1 MKLLKPYK
9 KNILICMIC
18 IILELIMELLLPLIL
33 SNTINVGILNNDTS
47 YIIRNIIIMVSIL
60 IIGLIGSILSTY
72 IASIISSNI
81 SYELRSKIINK
92 VLKIKYQDINTI
104 NIGHTVTL
112 VTNDIVNIENIIF
125 LIIKILVKV
134 PLIIIGSILL
144 CLTISIKM
152 SSILLIIIPV
162 IIIISIIF
170 IKKTYPYFN
179 LTSISLDN
187 INSNVRE
194 NITNVK
200 LVKSEV
206 KEQYEMNKFDKNNM
220 EYKKIDT
227 KALKTISLM
236 MPLIM
241 FIINITIIL
250 ILLFSKYNNIK
261 IGNVTA
267 FIEYINL
274 LLVSIVSTSMIFLLT
289 IQSSVSIKRIKEL
302 LMLEEEQLSTGIT
315 KKIDGSIE
323 FKNVYFS
330 YNKKYNLEN
339 INFKIKKGEKVAI
352 IGTSGS
358 GKTTL
363 INLIKENYKITKGE
377 ILIDDINID
386 KYDSKY
392 LKEQILI
399 VNQKANLF
407 KNTINNNLRFN
418 KHIDIK
424 SYIDLTL
431 SNKIIQNK
439 KVVEQNGKNLSGG
452 EKQRLVLAR
461 TLIQEP
467 SVLILDDSL
476 NALDLKTEEK
486 IINNLLNKY
495 QDKTIIFIT
504 SRIKSIK
511 NFNKI
516 ILLDN
521 GRIQDIG
528 NHQELLQNPIYK
540 ELCSMGSDIS

>member
-1 MKLLKPYK
+1 MKYK
-9 KNILICMIC
+9 KLIFIC
-18 IILELIMELLLPLIL
+18 VICVILELIMELLLPLIL
-33 SNTINVGILNNDTS
+33 SDTINVGILNNNSS
-47 YIIRNIIIMVSIL
+47 YIIRNILIMILVL
-60 IIGLIGSILSTY
+60 IIGIIGSISSTY
-72 IASIISSNI
+72 ISSVISSNI
-81 SYELRSKIINK
+81 SYEIRNKIINK
-92 VLKIKYQDINTI
+92 VLKIKYQDVDSI

-112 VTNDIVNIENIIF
+112 ITNDIVNIENIIF
-125 LIIKILVKV
+125 LILKILVKV

-152 SSILLIIIPV
+152 SSILLIIIP
-162 IIIISIIF
+162 IIIVISIIF

-194 NITNVK
+194 NILNIK

-206 KEQYEMNKFDKNNM
+206 KEKYEIKKFDKNNL
-220 EYKKIDT
+220 EYKNIDT

-241 FIINITIIL
+241 FVINIAIIL
-250 ILLFSKYNNIK
+250 ILVYSKYNNIK
-261 IGNVTA
+261 IGTVTA

-302 LMLEEEQLSTGIT
+302 LKLKEEQLSTGIT
-315 KKIDGSIE
+315 KKIEGLIE

-339 INFKIKKGEKVAI
+339 INFKINKGEKVAI
-352 IGTSGS
+352 VGTSGS

-363 INLIKENYKITKGE
+363 INLIKKNYEITKGE

-386 KYDSKY
+386 KYDLKY
-392 LKEQILI
+392 LKEKILI

-407 KNTINNNLRFN
+407 KNTINNNLKYN
-418 KHIDIK
+418 KHIDINQ
-424 SYIDLTL
+424 YIDLTL
-431 SNKIIQNK
+431 SNKIDK
-439 KVVEQNGKNLSGG
+439 KIIEQNGKNLSGG
-452 EKQRLVLAR
+452 ERQRLILAR

-467 SVLILDDSL
+467 SILILDDSL

-486 IINNLLNKY
+486 IISNILNKY
-495 QDKTIIFIT
+495 KEKTIIFIT

-511 NFNKI
+511 EFDKI
-516 ILLDN
+516 LLLDN
-521 GRIQDIG
+521 GKIKGIG
-528 NHQELLQNPIYK
+528 NHQELMKNPIYK
-540 ELCSMGSDIS
+540 ELYSIGSDIS

>member
-1 MKLLKPYK
+1 MKYK
-9 KNILICMIC
+9 KLIFIC
-18 IILELIMELLLPLIL
+18 VICVILELIMELLLPLIL
-33 SNTINVGILNNDTS
+33 SDTINVGILNNNSS
-47 YIIRNIIIMVSIL
+47 YIIRNILIMILVL
-60 IIGLIGSILSTY
+60 IIGIIGSISSTY
-72 IASIISSNI
+72 ISSVISSNI
-81 SYELRSKIINK
+81 SYEIRNKIINK
-92 VLKIKYQDINTI
+92 VLKIKYQDVDSI

-112 VTNDIVNIENIIF
+112 ITNDIVNIENIIF

-152 SSILLIIIPV
+152 SSILLIIIP
-162 IIIISIIF
+162 IIIVISIIF

-194 NITNVK
+194 NISNIK

-206 KEQYEMNKFDKNNM
+206 KEKYEIKKFDKNNL
-220 EYKKIDT
+220 EYKNIDT

-241 FIINITIIL
+241 FVINIAIIL
-250 ILLFSKYNNIK
+250 ILVFSKYNDIK
-261 IGNVTA
+261 IGTVTA

-302 LMLEEEQLSTGIT
+302 LKLKEEQLSTGIT
-315 KKIDGSIE
+315 KKIEGLIE

-339 INFKIKKGEKVAI
+339 INFKINKGEKVAI
-352 IGTSGS
+352 VGTSGS

-363 INLIKENYKITKGE
+363 INLIKKNYEITKGE

-386 KYDSKY
+386 KYDLKY
-392 LKEQILI
+392 LKEKILI

-407 KNTINNNLRFN
+407 KNTINNNLKFN
-418 KHIDIK
+418 KHIDINQ
-424 SYIDLTL
+424 YIDLTL
-431 SNKIIQNK
+431 SNKIDK
-439 KVVEQNGKNLSGG
+439 KIIEQNGKNLSGG
-452 EKQRLVLAR
+452 ERQRLILAR

-467 SVLILDDSL
+467 SILILDDSL

-486 IINNLLNKY
+486 IISNILNKY
-495 QDKTIIFIT
+495 KDKTIIFIT

-511 NFNKI
+511 EFDKI
-516 ILLDN
+516 LLLDN
-521 GRIQDIG
+521 GKIKGIG
-528 NHQELLQNPIYK
+528 NHQELMKNPIYK
-540 ELCSMGSDIS
+540 ELYSIGSDIS

>member
-1 MKLLKPYK
+1 MKYK
-9 KNILICMIC
+9 KLIFIC
-18 IILELIMELLLPLIL
+18 VICVILELIMELLLPLIL
-33 SNTINVGILNNDTS
+33 SDTINVGILNNNSS
-47 YIIRNIIIMVSIL
+47 YIIRNILIMILVL
-60 IIGLIGSILSTY
+60 IIGIIGSISSTY
-72 IASIISSNI
+72 ISSVISSNI
-81 SYELRSKIINK
+81 SYEIRNKIINK
-92 VLKIKYQDINTI
+92 VLKIKYQDVDSI

-112 VTNDIVNIENIIF
+112 ITNDIVNIENIIF
-125 LIIKILVKV
+125 LILKILVKV

-152 SSILLIIIPV
+152 SSILLIIIP
-162 IIIISIIF
+162 IIIVISIIF
-170 IKKTYPYFN
+170 IKKTYPFFN

-194 NITNVK
+194 NISNIK

-206 KEQYEMNKFDKNNM
+206 KEKYEIKKFDKNNL
-220 EYKKIDT
+220 EYKNIDT

-241 FIINITIIL
+241 FVINIAIIL
-250 ILLFSKYNNIK
+250 ILVFSKYNNIK
-261 IGNVTA
+261 IGTVTA

-302 LMLEEEQLSTGIT
+302 LKLKEEQLSTGIT
-315 KKIDGSIE
+315 KKIEGLIE

-339 INFKIKKGEKVAI
+339 INFKINKGEKVAI
-352 IGTSGS
+352 VGTSGS

-363 INLIKENYKITKGE
+363 INLIKKNYEITKGE

-386 KYDSKY
+386 KYDLKY
-392 LKEQILI
+392 LKEKILI

-407 KNTINNNLRFN
+407 KNTINNNLKFN
-418 KHIDIK
+418 KHIDINQ
-424 SYIDLTL
+424 YIDLTL
-431 SNKIIQNK
+431 SNKIDK
-439 KVVEQNGKNLSGG
+439 KIIEQNGKNLSGG
-452 EKQRLVLAR
+452 ERQRLILAR

-467 SVLILDDSL
+467 SILILDDSL

-486 IINNLLNKY
+486 IISNILNKY
-495 QDKTIIFIT
+495 KDKTIIFIT

-511 NFNKI
+511 EFDKI
-516 ILLDN
+516 LLLDN
-521 GRIQDIG
+521 GKIKGIG
-528 NHQELLQNPIYK
+528 NHQELMKNPIYK
-540 ELCSMGSDIS
+540 ELYSIGSDIS

>member
-1 MKLLKPYK
+1 MKYK
-9 KNILICMIC
+9 KLIFIC
-18 IILELIMELLLPLIL
+18 VICVILELIMELLLPLIL
-33 SNTINVGILNNDTS
+33 SDTINVGILNNNSS
-47 YIIRNIIIMVSIL
+47 YIIRNILIMILVL
-60 IIGLIGSILSTY
+60 IIGIIGSISSTY
-72 IASIISSNI
+72 ISSVISSNI
-81 SYELRSKIINK
+81 SYEIRNKIINK
-92 VLKIKYQDINTI
+92 VLKIKYQDVDSI

-112 VTNDIVNIENIIF
+112 ITNDIVNIENIIF
-125 LIIKILVKV
+125 LILKILVKV

-152 SSILLIIIPV
+152 SSILLIIIP
-162 IIIISIIF
+162 IIIVISIIF
-170 IKKTYPYFN
+170 IKKTYPFFN

-194 NITNVK
+194 NISNIK

-206 KEQYEMNKFDKNNM
+206 KEKYEIKKFDKNNL
-220 EYKKIDT
+220 EYKNIDT

-241 FIINITIIL
+241 FVINIAIIL
-250 ILLFSKYNNIK
+250 ILVFSKYNNIK
-261 IGNVTA
+261 IGTVTA

-302 LMLEEEQLSTGIT
+302 LKLKEEQLSTGIT
-315 KKIDGSIE
+315 KKIEGLIE

-339 INFKIKKGEKVAI
+339 INFKINKGEKVAI
-352 IGTSGS
+352 VGTSGS

-363 INLIKENYKITKGE
+363 INLIKKNYEITKGE

-386 KYDSKY
+386 KYDLKY
-392 LKEQILI
+392 LKEKILI

-407 KNTINNNLRFN
+407 KNTINNNLKFN
-418 KHIDIK
+418 KHIDINQ
-424 SYIDLTL
+424 YIDLTL
-431 SNKIIQNK
+431 SNKIDK
-439 KVVEQNGKNLSGG
+439 KIIEQNGKNLSGG
-452 EKQRLVLAR
+452 ERQRLILAR

-467 SVLILDDSL
+467 SILILDDSL

-486 IINNLLNKY
+486 IISNILNKY
-495 QDKTIIFIT
+495 KEKTIIFIT

-511 NFNKI
+511 EFDKI
-516 ILLDN
+516 LLLDN
-521 GRIQDIG
+521 GKIKGIG
-528 NHQELLQNPIYK
+528 NHQELMKNPIYK
-540 ELCSMGSDIS
+540 ELYSIGSDIS

>member
-1 MKLLKPYK
+1 MKYK
-9 KNILICMIC
+9 KLIFIC
-18 IILELIMELLLPLIL
+18 VICVILELIMELLLPLIL
-33 SNTINVGILNNDTS
+33 SDTINVGILNNNSS
-47 YIIRNIIIMVSIL
+47 YIIRNILIMILVL
-60 IIGLIGSILSTY
+60 IIGIIGSISSTY
-72 IASIISSNI
+72 ISSVISSNI
-81 SYELRSKIINK
+81 SYEIRNKIINK
-92 VLKIKYQDINTI
+92 VLKIKYQDVDSI

-112 VTNDIVNIENIIF
+112 ITNDIVNIENIIF
-125 LIIKILVKV
+125 LILKILVKV

-152 SSILLIIIPV
+152 SSILLIIIP
-162 IIIISIIF
+162 IIIVISIIF

-194 NITNVK
+194 NISNIK

-206 KEQYEMNKFDKNNM
+206 KEKYEIKKFDKNNL
-220 EYKKIDT
+220 EYKNIDT

-241 FIINITIIL
+241 FVINIAIIL
-250 ILLFSKYNNIK
+250 ILVFSKYNNIK
-261 IGNVTA
+261 IGTVTA

-302 LMLEEEQLSTGIT
+302 LKLKEEQLSTGIT
-315 KKIDGSIE
+315 KKIEGLIE

-339 INFKIKKGEKVAI
+339 INFKINKGEKVAI
-352 IGTSGS
+352 VGTSGS

-363 INLIKENYKITKGE
+363 INLIKKNYEITKGE

-386 KYDSKY
+386 KYDLKY
-392 LKEQILI
+392 LKGKILI

-407 KNTINNNLRFN
+407 KNTINNNLKFN
-418 KHIDIK
+418 KHIDINQ
-424 SYIDLTL
+424 YIDLTL
-431 SNKIIQNK
+431 SNKIDK
-439 KVVEQNGKNLSGG
+439 KIIEQNGKNLSGG
-452 EKQRLVLAR
+452 ERQRLILAR

-467 SVLILDDSL
+467 SILILDDSL

-486 IINNLLNKY
+486 IISNILNKY
-495 QDKTIIFIT
+495 KDKTIIFIT

-511 NFNKI
+511 EFDKI
-516 ILLDN
+516 LLLDN
-521 GRIQDIG
+521 GKIKGIG
-528 NHQELLQNPIYK
+528 NHQELMKNPIYK
-540 ELCSMGSDIS
+540 ELYSIGSDIS

>member
-1 MKLLKPYK
+1 MKYK
-9 KNILICMIC
+9 KLIFIC
-18 IILELIMELLLPLIL
+18 VICVILELIMELLLPLIL
-33 SNTINVGILNNDTS
+33 SDTINVGILNNNSS
-47 YIIRNIIIMVSIL
+47 YIIRNILIMILVL
-60 IIGLIGSILSTY
+60 IIGIIGSISSTY
-72 IASIISSNI
+72 ISSVISSNI
-81 SYELRSKIINK
+81 SYEIRNKIINK
-92 VLKIKYQDINTI
+92 VLKIKYQDVDSI

-112 VTNDIVNIENIIF
+112 ITNDIVNIENIIF
-125 LIIKILVKV
+125 LILKILVKV

-152 SSILLIIIPV
+152 SSILLIIIP
-162 IIIISIIF
+162 IIIVISIIF

-194 NITNVK
+194 NISNIK

-206 KEQYEMNKFDKNNM
+206 KEKYEIKKFDKNNL
-220 EYKKIDT
+220 EYKNIDT

-241 FIINITIIL
+241 FVINIAIIL
-250 ILLFSKYNNIK
+250 ILVFSKYNNIK
-261 IGNVTA
+261 IGTVTA

-302 LMLEEEQLSTGIT
+302 LKLKEEQLSTGIT
-315 KKIDGSIE
+315 KKIEGLIE

-339 INFKIKKGEKVAI
+339 INFKINKGEKVAI
-352 IGTSGS
+352 VGTSGS

-363 INLIKENYKITKGE
+363 INLIKKNYEITKGE

-386 KYDSKY
+386 KYDLKY
-392 LKEQILI
+392 LKEKILI

-407 KNTINNNLRFN
+407 KNTINNNLKFN
-418 KHIDIK
+418 KHIDINQ
-424 SYIDLTL
+424 YIDLTL
-431 SNKIIQNK
+431 SNKIEK
-439 KVVEQNGKNLSGG
+439 KIIEQNGKNLSGG
-452 EKQRLVLAR
+452 ERQRLILAR

-467 SVLILDDSL
+467 SILILDDSL

-486 IINNLLNKY
+486 IISNILNKY
-495 QDKTIIFIT
+495 KEKTIIFIT

-511 NFNKI
+511 EFDKI
-516 ILLDN
+516 LLLDN
-521 GRIQDIG
+521 GKIKGIG
-528 NHQELLQNPIYK
+528 NHQELMKNPIYK
-540 ELCSMGSDIS
+540 ELYSIGSDIS

>member
-1 MKLLKPYK
+1 MKYK
-9 KNILICMIC
+9 KLIFIC
-18 IILELIMELLLPLIL
+18 VICVILELIMELLLPLIL
-33 SNTINVGILNNDTS
+33 SDTINVGILNNNSS
-47 YIIRNIIIMVSIL
+47 YIIRNILIMIL
-60 IIGLIGSILSTY
+60 VLIVGIIGSISSTY
-72 IASIISSNI
+72 ISSVISSNI
-81 SYELRSKIINK
+81 SYEIRNKIINK
-92 VLKIKYQDINTI
+92 VLKIKYQDVDNI

-112 VTNDIVNIENIIF
+112 ITNDIVNIENIIF
-125 LIIKILVKV
+125 LILKILVKV

-152 SSILLIIIPV
+152 SSILLIIIP
-162 IIIISIIF
+162 IIIVISIIF

-194 NITNVK
+194 NILNIK

-206 KEQYEMNKFDKNNM
+206 KEKYEIKKFDKNNL
-220 EYKKIDT
+220 EYKNIDT

-241 FIINITIIL
+241 FVINIAIIL
-250 ILLFSKYNNIK
+250 ILVYSKYNNIK
-261 IGNVTA
+261 IGTVTA

-302 LMLEEEQLSTGIT
+302 LKLKEEQLSTGIT
-315 KKIDGSIE
+315 KKIEGLIE

-339 INFKIKKGEKVAI
+339 INFKINKGEKVAI
-352 IGTSGS
+352 VGTSGS

-363 INLIKENYKITKGE
+363 INLIKKNYEITKGE

-386 KYDSKY
+386 KYDLKY
-392 LKEQILI
+392 LKEKILI

-407 KNTINNNLRFN
+407 KNTINNNLKYN
-418 KHIDIK
+418 KHIDINQ
-424 SYIDLTL
+424 YIDLTL
-431 SNKIIQNK
+431 SNKIDK
-439 KVVEQNGKNLSGG
+439 KIIEQNGKNLSGG
-452 EKQRLVLAR
+452 ERQRLILAR

-467 SVLILDDSL
+467 SILILDDSL

-486 IINNLLNKY
+486 IISNILNKY
-495 QDKTIIFIT
+495 KEKTIIFIT

-511 NFNKI
+511 EFDKI
-516 ILLDN
+516 LLLDN
-521 GRIQDIG
+521 GKIKGIG
-528 NHQELLQNPIYK
+528 NHQELMKNPIYK
-540 ELCSMGSDIS
+540 ELYSIGSDIS

>member
-1 MKLLKPYK
+1 MKYK
-9 KNILICMIC
+9 KLIFIC
-18 IILELIMELLLPLIL
+18 VICVILELIMELLLPLIL
-33 SNTINVGILNNDTS
+33 SDTINVGILNNNSS
-47 YIIRNIIIMVSIL
+47 YIIRNILIMILVL
-60 IIGLIGSILSTY
+60 IIGIIGSISSTY
-72 IASIISSNI
+72 ISSVISSNI
-81 SYELRSKIINK
+81 SYEIRNKIINK
-92 VLKIKYQDINTI
+92 VLKIKYQDVDNI

-112 VTNDIVNIENIIF
+112 ITNDIVNIENIIF
-125 LIIKILVKV
+125 LILKILVKV

-152 SSILLIIIPV
+152 SSILLIIIP
-162 IIIISIIF
+162 IIIVISIIF

-194 NITNVK
+194 NILNIK

-206 KEQYEMNKFDKNNM
+206 KEKYEIKKFDKNNL
-220 EYKKIDT
+220 EYKNIDT

-241 FIINITIIL
+241 FVINIAIIL
-250 ILLFSKYNNIK
+250 ILVYSKYNNIK
-261 IGNVTA
+261 IGTVTA

-302 LMLEEEQLSTGIT
+302 LKLKEEQLSTGIT
-315 KKIDGSIE
+315 KKIEGLIE

-339 INFKIKKGEKVAI
+339 INFKINKGEKVAI
-352 IGTSGS
+352 VGTSGS

-363 INLIKENYKITKGE
+363 INLIKKNYEITKGE

-386 KYDSKY
+386 KYDLKY
-392 LKEQILI
+392 LKEKILI

-407 KNTINNNLRFN
+407 KNTINNNLKYN
-418 KHIDIK
+418 KHIDINQ
-424 SYIDLTL
+424 YIDLTL
-431 SNKIIQNK
+431 SNKIDK
-439 KVVEQNGKNLSGG
+439 KIIEQNGKNLSGG
-452 EKQRLVLAR
+452 ERQRLILAR

-467 SVLILDDSL
+467 SILILDDSL

-486 IINNLLNKY
+486 IISNILNKY
-495 QDKTIIFIT
+495 KEKTIIFIT

-511 NFNKI
+511 EFDKI
-516 ILLDN
+516 LLLDN
-521 GRIQDIG
+521 GKIKGIG
-528 NHQELLQNPIYK
+528 NHQELMKNPIYK
-540 ELCSMGSDIS
+540 ELYSIGSDIS